1 MTDTTTQALRAARLA
16 LALHHNC
23 LITDRPDLPRSA
35 DSSWTTDFSDELTL
49 IGAAIEL
56 RTASLCAH
64 GSSVQ
69 QKALITSPATRL
81 VEPERNR
88 SPERDLL

>member
-1 MTDTTTQALRAARLA
+1 MTDITTQALLAARLA
-16 LALHHNC
+16 LASHHNC

-35 DSSWTTDFSDELTL
+35 DTGWTTDFSGELTL
-49 IGAAIEL
+49 IDAAIEL
-56 RTASLCAH
+56 SAASLCAY

-69 QKALITSPATRL
+69 QKALISVPATRL

-88 SPERDLL
+88 SPEQDRL